1 MVGGYMSSLLYEKNV
16 SGQYAIF
23 SLNRPNKLNA
33 LDSRM
38 MIEIDDALKDFD
50 RDKNMRVGI
59 ITGKG
64 RAFSAGADIR
74 EGVEREAAIEKL
86 TQQGQLNEKQ
96 IKDQIDQEYPKK
108 QIEFDIFSK
117 REKPFIAAV
126 NGLAFGGGMHWIMD
140 CDIRITSE
148 SASFSLPEP
157 KIGMPANYGSNYL
170 PDLIPL
176 GESLYYLLTSDQMS
190 AQEAYRLGL
199 VHEVLSSDALMT
211 RAISIASMI
220 IQGAP
225 MAIAATKKMVY
236 FSRAETNLT
245 REQYAAPLLGNIQ
258 KSSDIE
264 EGRLAFIE
272 KRKPKWSG

>member
-1 MVGGYMSSLLYEKNV
+1 MVLVFRDQTLQEQAPQIQILAKISRLGY
-16 SGQYAIF
+16 
-23 SLNRPNKLNA
+23 
-33 LDSRM
+33 
-38 MIEIDDALKDFD
+38 
-50 RDKNMRVGI
+50 
-59 ITGKG
+59 
-64 RAFSAGADIR
+64 
-74 EGVEREAAIEKL
+74 L
-86 TQQGQLNEKQ
+86 TQPLVGHVWVCLKGQLYLVYSKNFEFELNEKQ
-96 IKDQIDQEYPKK
+96 NKEQIDREYPKK

-148 SASFSLPEP
+148 GASFSLPEP

-190 AQEAYRLGL
+190 AEDAYRLGL
-199 VHEVLSSDALMT
+199 VHEVLSLDELMP

-225 MAIAATKKMVY
+225 LAIAATKKMVY

-258 KSSDIE
+258 NSSDIE